1 MRVGKSSLDFNC
13 LLCMDFKILLCMDF
27 KILLCMDFKILLCLD
42 FKSFFAWILASLF
55 RLKKWLAKK
64 VFLAWISSFAWV
76 SKVPLLDPLWI
87 PFGFPLDSIWI
98 PFGSLIGVQMKVGKQ
113 FFFLEQNKLVCW
125 IPFGSPLDL

>member
-87 PFGFPLDSIWI
+87 PFGFPLDSLWI
-98 PFGSLIGVQMKVGKQ
+98 PFGFHLDPLWISYWGPNESWKTV
-113 FFFLEQNKLVCW
+113 FFLRTK
-125 IPFGSPLDL
+125 

>member
-1 MRVGKSSLDFNC
+1 
-13 LLCMDFKILLCMDF
+13 MDFI
-27 KILLCMDFKILLCLD
+27 LCLG
-42 FKSFFAWILASLF
+42 FKSPPFGS
-55 RLKKWLAKK
+55 
-64 VFLAWISSFAWV
+64 
-76 SKVPLLDPLWI
+76 PLDPLWI